1 VHASHGSPP
10 TRARRLRV
18 GVGAL
23 ILADLG
29 NPGPVTKVSG
39 WFASA
44 KAGPWSIDPA
54 YGIWTDGGT
63 HKAKP
68 ARVFRFEAIENAHRL
83 IESNQANGK
92 LVVAF
97 EVSLNALNSEPPEEE
112 YTNS

>member
-1 VHASHGSPP
+1 M
-10 TRARRLRV
+10 
-18 GVGAL
+18 GVDAL
-23 ILADLG
+23 ILVDLG
-29 NPGPVTKVSG
+29 NLGPVTKVSG

-63 HKAKP
+63 DKAMP

-83 IESNQANGK
+83 VESNLANGK
-92 LVVAF
+92 LVVTF
-97 EVSLNALNSEPPEEE
+97 EVSLKALNSEPPEEE

>member
-29 NPGPVTKVSG
+29 NPGPVMKVSG
-39 WFASA
+39 WFALA
-44 KAGPWSIDPA
+44 RAGPWSIDRA
-54 YGIWTDGGT
+54 YGIWTDGCT
-63 HKAKP
+63 HRVKP

-83 IESNQANGK
+83 VESNLANGK
-92 LVVAF
+92 LVVTF
-97 EVSLNALNSEPPEEE
+97 EVSLKALNSEPPEEE

>member
-1 VHASHGSPP
+1 
-10 TRARRLRV
+10 V

-29 NPGPVTKVSG
+29 NPGPVMKVSG

-44 KAGPWSIDPA
+44 RAGPWSIDPA
-54 YGIWTDGGT
+54 YEIWTDGGT

-68 ARVFRFEAIENAHRL
+68 AGAFRFEAIENAHRL
-83 IESNQANGK
+83 MESNQENGK
-92 LVVAF
+92 LVVTF
-97 EVSLNALNSEPPEEE
+97 EVLLKALNSEPPEEE